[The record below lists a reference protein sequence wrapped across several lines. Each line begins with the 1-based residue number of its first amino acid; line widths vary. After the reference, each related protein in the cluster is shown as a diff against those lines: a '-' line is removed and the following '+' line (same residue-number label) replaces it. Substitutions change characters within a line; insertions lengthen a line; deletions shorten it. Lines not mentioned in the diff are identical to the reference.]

1 MSPMLRDIGFLAL
14 GVAVVLLA
22 LTLFGDRLRAQR
34 KAPDPAIEV
43 FMTRIDSWWAM
54 AILFTL
60 ALLVGPWAVVLL
72 FAIASFAALR
82 EFYTYSAH
90 SKADHLSLAL
100 AFYVIL
106 PAQFLFVAFDLSRL
120 FAVFIPVYI
129 SLLLPFVSVLRGS
142 TDKFLNRVS
151 ETQWGLMICVFCLSH
166 IPALMWL
173 ELPQQGLEAQDLAP
187 QSGRGMLLIAFLVLV
202 VQTGDLVDFYMGRRV
217 GRKRIVPEFSP
228 KTWEGAAW
236 GVAAASILGLLL
248 SWITP
253 FGPLAAA
260 AMAAL
265 ASICGQAGN
274 LILRAIK
281 RDRGLRD
288 WSHLIPGQGG
298 FLDQLDSVIF
308 AAPAFFHLTRLWW
321 FTT

>member
-1 MSPMLRDIGFLAL
+1 MSPMLRDIGLLVL
-14 GVAVVLLA
+14 GVSAVLLA
-22 LTLFGDRLRAQR
+22 LTVFGERLRARRQS
-34 KAPDPAIEV
+34 PDPAVEV
-43 FMTRIDSWWAM
+43 FMTRVDSWWAM
-54 AILFTL
+54 VILFTL
-60 ALLVGPWAVVLL
+60 ALLVGQWAVALL

-100 AFYVIL
+100 AFYIIL
-106 PAQFLFVAFDLSRL
+106 PAQFLFVAFDMTRL
-120 FAVFIPVYI
+120 FTVFIPVYI
-129 SLLLPFVSVLRGS
+129 FLLLPFVSVLRGS
-142 TDKFLNRVS
+142 PDRFLSRVS

-173 ELPQQGLEAQDLAP
+173 ELPQHT
-187 QSGRGMLLIAFLVLV
+187 GRGMLLIAFLVLV
-202 VQTGDLVDFYMGRRV
+202 VQTGDLVDFYMGRRM
-217 GRKRIVPEFSP
+217 GRIRIVRDLSP
-228 KTWEGAAW
+228 KTYEGALW
-236 GVAAASILGLLL
+236 GIVAAALLGLIL

-260 AMAAL
+260 GMAAL
-265 ASICGQAGN
+265 ASLCGQAGN

-321 FTT
+321 LAP

>member
-1 MSPMLRDIGFLAL
+1 MSPMLRDIGLLAL
-14 GVAVVLLA
+14 VVCLFLLA
-22 LTLFGDRLRAQR
+22 LTIFGERLRAR
-34 KAPDPAIEV
+34 RTTPDPAIEV
-43 FMTRIDSWWAM
+43 FMTRVDSWWAM
-54 AILFTL
+54 VVLFTL
-60 ALLVGPWAVVLL
+60 SLLAGQWAVALL
-72 FAIASFAALR
+72 FAVASFAALR
-82 EFYTYSAH
+82 EFYTYSVH
-90 SKADHLSLAL
+90 SRADHLSLAL
-100 AFYVIL
+100 AFYILL

-120 FAVFIPVYI
+120 FSVFIPVYVF
-129 SLLLPFVSVLRGS
+129 LLLPFVSVLRGS
-142 TDKFLNRVS
+142 TDKFLTRVS

-173 ELPQQGLEAQDLAP
+173 ELPGHA
-187 QSGRGMLLIAFLVLV
+187 GRGMLLIAFLVLV
-202 VQTGDLVDFYMGRRV
+202 VQSGDLVDFYMGRRV
-217 GRKRIVPEFSP
+217 GRKRIVPALSP

-236 GVAAASILGLLL
+236 GIGAAAVLGLSL

-265 ASICGQAGN
+265 ASACGQAGN

-281 RDRGLRD
+281 RDRGVRD

-308 AAPAFFHLTRLWW
+308 AAPPFFHLTRLWW
-321 FTT
+321 LGT

>member
-1 MSPMLRDIGFLAL
+1 MSPMLRDIGLLVL
-14 GVAVVLLA
+14 GVSAVLLA
-22 LTLFGDRLRAQR
+22 LTVFGERLRARHQS
-34 KAPDPAIEV
+34 PDPAVEV
-43 FMTRIDSWWAM
+43 FMTRVDSWWAM
-54 AILFTL
+54 VILFTL
-60 ALLVGPWAVVLL
+60 ALLVGQWAVALL

-100 AFYVIL
+100 AFYIIL
-106 PAQFLFVAFDLSRL
+106 PAQFLFVAFDMTRL

-129 SLLLPFVSVLRGS
+129 FLLLPFVSVLRGS
-142 TDKFLNRVS
+142 PDRFLSRVS

-173 ELPQQGLEAQDLAP
+173 ELPQHT
-187 QSGRGMLLIAFLVLV
+187 GRGMLLIAFLVLV
-202 VQTGDLVDFYMGRRV
+202 VQTGDLVDFYMGRRM
-217 GRKRIVPEFSP
+217 GRIRIVRDLSP
-228 KTWEGAAW
+228 KTYEGALW
-236 GVAAASILGLLL
+236 GIAAAALLGLIL

-260 AMAAL
+260 GMAAL
-265 ASICGQAGN
+265 ASLCGQAGN

-321 FTT
+321 LAP

>member
-1 MSPMLRDIGFLAL
+1 MTPMLRDIAFLAL
-14 GVAVVLLA
+14 GVAGVLLA
-22 LTLFGDRLRAQR
+22 LTVFGERLRAR
-34 KAPDPAIEV
+34 RTTPDPAIEV

-54 AILFTL
+54 VILFTL
-60 ALLVGPWAVVLL
+60 ALLAGPWAVALL

-100 AFYVIL
+100 AFYIIL

-129 SLLLPFVSVLRGS
+129 FLLLPFVSVLRGS

-173 ELPQQGLEAQDLAP
+173 ELPQQGADSPA
-187 QSGRGMLLIAFLVLV
+187 GRSMLLIAFLVLV
-202 VQTGDLVDFYMGRRV
+202 VQSGDLVDFYMGRRV
-217 GRKRIVPEFSP
+217 GRKRIVPDLSP
-228 KTWEGAAW
+228 KTWAGAAW
-236 GVAAASILGLLL
+236 GIAAAATLGLLL

-253 FGPLAAA
+253 FGPFAAA
-260 AMAAL
+260 GMAAL
-265 ASICGQAGN
+265 ASLCGQAGN

-321 FTT
+321 LAT

>member
-14 GVAVVLLA
+14 GVATVLLA
-22 LTLFGDRLRAQR
+22 LTVFGERLRAR
-34 KAPDPAIEV
+34 RTTPDPALEV

-54 AILFTL
+54 VILFTL
-60 ALLVGPWAVVLL
+60 ALLVGPWAVALL

-90 SKADHLSLAL
+90 SRADHLSLAL
-100 AFYVIL
+100 AFYIIL
-106 PAQFLFVAFDLSRL
+106 PAQFLFVVFDLPRL

-129 SLLLPFVSVLRGS
+129 FLLLPFVSVLRGS

-173 ELPQQGLEAQDLAP
+173 DLPRLGADGQMIAQP
-187 QSGRGMLLIAFLVLV
+187 SGRSMLLIAFLVLV

-217 GRKRIVPEFSP
+217 GRKRIVPDLSP

-236 GVAAASILGLLL
+236 GVAAAASLGLLL

-260 AMAAL
+260 GMAAL
-265 ASICGQAGN
+265 GSVFGQAGH

-321 FTT
+321 MAT

>member
-1 MSPMLRDIGFLAL
+1 MSPMLRDIGYLAL
-14 GVAVVLLA
+14 GVSAVLLA
-22 LTLFGDRLRAQR
+22 LTIFGDRLRAR
-34 KAPDPAIEV
+34 RHKPDPAIEV
-43 FMTRIDSWWAM
+43 FMTRVDSWWAM
-54 AILFTL
+54 VILFTL
-60 ALLVGPWAVVLL
+60 ALLVGQLAVVLL

-100 AFYVIL
+100 AFYIIL
-106 PAQFLFVAFDLSRL
+106 PAQFLFIAFDMTRL

-129 SLLLPFVSVLRGS
+129 FLLLPFVSVLRGS

-151 ETQWGLMICVFCLSH
+151 ETQWGLMICVFYLSH

-173 ELPQQGLEAQDLAP
+173 HLPQDGLQQP
-187 QSGRGMLLIAFLVLV
+187 SGRSMLLIAFLVLV

-217 GRKRIVPEFSP
+217 GRKRIVPDLSP
-228 KTWEGAAW
+228 KTWAGVAW
-236 GVAAASILGLLL
+236 GVAAAALLGLAL

-260 AMAAL
+260 GMAAL

-321 FTT
+321 LTT